1 VLRAVLILTLA
12 AAAGCAPS
20 QWAADALVHPPR
32 RAIDRQPTGAFE
44 AVRLQGEGVTLEGW
58 RFGAVGVPRG
68 TVIFL
73 HGVADNRSSGI
84 GVARRFTAR
93 GFEVIAYDS
102 RANGESGGD
111 ACTYGYYEKRDL
123 SRVIDTVA
131 TRPVVL
137 LGHSLGA
144 AVALQAAAEDDR
156 VATVIGA
163 ETFSDLRTIAR
174 ERAPFMLSEA
184 LLNRAFAHAEA
195 LARFKV
201 DDVSPVTAAGR
212 IRVPVLLIHGDAD
225 RETPPDH
232 SRRVFAA
239 LTGPKRLI
247 IVPEA
252 GHNRSLSGEIW
263 SEIESWIDRVVSG
276 SEAKPRITRNTRIRP
291 HADAARND
299 PIGST
304 LAAIQLG
311 VPRVRRIPRLVLCG
325 AAGSVGACPRHRFGA
340 TIDNA
345 NGKLNIVLSTRGL
358 SLGNV

>member
-1 VLRAVLILTLA
+1 LL
-12 AAAGCAPS
+12 
-20 QWAADALVHPPR
+20 HPPR
-32 RAIDRQPTGAFE
+32 RGIDQQPAGPFE
-44 AVRLQGEGVTLEGW
+44 ALKLQGDGVILRGW
-58 RFGAVGVPRG
+58 RFPAKDASRG
-68 TVIFL
+68 TIIFL

-84 GVARRFTAR
+84 GVAQRFTAR
-93 GFEVIAYDS
+93 GFDVVAYDS

-123 SRVIDTVA
+123 SRVIDSIA
-131 TRPVVL
+131 ARPIVL

-144 AVALQAAAEDDR
+144 AVALQTAAGDER
-156 VATVIGA
+156 VAAVIAA

-174 ERAPFMLSEA
+174 DRAPFMLSEA

-263 SEIESWIDRVVSG
+263 TEIESWIDRVLSDLQT
-276 SEAKPRITRNTRIRP
+276 KPRTTR
-291 HADAARND
+291 
-299 PIGST
+299 
-304 LAAIQLG
+304 
-311 VPRVRRIPRLVLCG
+311 
-325 AAGSVGACPRHRFGA
+325 
-340 TIDNA
+340 
-345 NGKLNIVLSTRGL
+345 STRA
-358 SLGNV
+358 